1 MTNFRNDIVFFSIK
15 GWWFVQKPLH
25 SGVELFLCILISSHQ
40 CFNNTFITGLPQQVR
55 PARLLSYL
63 DFAEQNV
70 VAVVADAG
78 HVATTVAET
87 NCGGLAYKKSMVVAL
102 NPKRP
107 SIKNI
112 KDRKGSKLGQN
123 MPMDRC
129 KIMLR
134 WENGHPFILI
144 NKLNFFDFGF
154 GLLKLDRSNC
164 PFSGMFKSSC
174 LDRQKCRFQSGQ
186 FLWSIPLN

>member
-1 MTNFRNDIVFFSIK
+1 M
-15 GWWFVQKPLH
+15 
-25 SGVELFLCILISSHQ
+25 
-40 CFNNTFITGLPQQVR
+40 
-55 PARLLSYL
+55 
-63 DFAEQNV
+63 

-87 NCGGLAYKKSMVVAL
+87 NCGGLACKKSMVVAL

-123 MPMDRC
+123 MPTDRC

-134 WENGHPFILI
+134 WENGQPFIRI

-154 GLLKLDRSNC
+154 GLLKLV
-164 PFSGMFKSSC
+164 G
-174 LDRQKCRFQSGQ
+174 
-186 FLWSIPLN
+186 